1 MNYALRHKGKPSEEK
16 KKKERR
22 KKKKKLI
29 FAFLS
34 FYNKLN
40 SALILNIKR

>member
-29 FAFLS
+29 FAFLN